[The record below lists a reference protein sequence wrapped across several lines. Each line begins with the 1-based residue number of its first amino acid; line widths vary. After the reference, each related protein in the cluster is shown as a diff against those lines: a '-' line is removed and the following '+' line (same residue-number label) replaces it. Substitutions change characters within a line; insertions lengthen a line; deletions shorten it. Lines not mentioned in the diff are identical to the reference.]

1 LTVVAALRMS
11 SEKAVRGVAAMIARD
26 LGFRA
31 VRGLGSLVVSGYV
44 YDQTFEQERARLAG
58 MEAQW
63 DPGTFRNIEALGLA
77 SDASCWEIGAGG
89 GSVAAWLA
97 QRCGQLLVT
106 DLDTR
111 FVEPLAGGNVKVERH
126 DVVDDPLPDEE
137 FDLVHARLVLEHLP
151 RREDVLDRLVR
162 ALRPGGWLLLEDYDW
177 TTYDTD
183 PSSDVASRVAN
194 AVIGFMVEAGY
205 DPYFGRR
212 LLRGLRARGL
222 DETGAEGRTLLM
234 DSKHPGATFYRLS
247 LISLRDAVVNR
258 GTVTDAEVD
267 EVLAEMELDERIIIS
282 PAMVAA
288 WGRSPHRD

>member
-1 LTVVAALRMS
+1 M
-11 SEKAVRGVAAMIARD
+11 
-26 LGFRA
+26 
-31 VRGLGSLVVSGYV
+31 SGYV
-44 YDQTFEQERARLAG
+44 YDQSFEQERARLAG

-97 QRCGQLLVT
+97 ERCGQLLVT

-111 FVEPLAGGNVKVERH
+111 FLEPLAGGNVKVERH
-126 DVVDDPLPDEE
+126 DVVADPLPDEK

-151 RREDVLDRLVR
+151 QREDVLDRLVS

-177 TTYDTD
+177 TAYGTD
-183 PSSDVASRVAN
+183 PSSDVASRVVN
-194 AVIGFMVEAGY
+194 AVIGFMVEAGF

-212 LLRGLRARGL
+212 LLRELRARELG
-222 DETGAEGRTLLM
+222 ETGAEGRTLLM
-234 DSKHPGATFYRLS
+234 DPKHPGAAFYRLS
-247 LISLRDAVVNR
+247 LVSLRDSVVNR
-258 GTVTDAEVD
+258 GSVTDAEVD
-267 EVLAEMELDERIIIS
+267 EVLAEMDLDDRVVIS

-288 WGRSPHRD
+288 RGRSAQRD